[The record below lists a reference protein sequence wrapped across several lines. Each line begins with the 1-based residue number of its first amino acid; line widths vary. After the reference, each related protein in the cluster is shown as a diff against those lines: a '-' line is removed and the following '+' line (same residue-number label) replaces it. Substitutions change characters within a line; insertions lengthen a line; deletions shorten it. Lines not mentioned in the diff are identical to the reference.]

1 MEPVLGRSHSLVPF
15 RSWFAIL
22 WGSRHASKWWCCNL
36 QCVGTVMPF
45 DGVGRTPQSTVL
57 PVFLVVVVMRAR
69 LLVLLKCACFPPP
82 LCVLVCVV
90 FVLSPLRFLPMYSGS
105 FESIL

>member
-1 MEPVLGRSHSLVPF
+1 MALVLGQSHSLVPV
-15 RSWFAIL
+15 RSWFASL

-36 QCVGTVMPF
+36 QCLGTVMPF

-69 LLVLLKCACFPPP
+69 LIALLKCTCIPLPPP
-82 LCVLVCVV
+82 LCVCWCAL
-90 FVLSPLRFLPMYSGS
+90 FLFIFSSFLPVK
-105 FESIL
+105 FWFA

>member
-1 MEPVLGRSHSLVPF
+1 MALVLGQSHSLVPV
-15 RSWFAIL
+15 RSWFASL

-36 QCVGTVMPF
+36 QCLGTVMPF

-69 LLVLLKCACFPPP
+69 LIVLLKRACNPPCVCACF
-82 LCVLVCVV
+82 LL
-90 FVLSPLRFLPMYSGS
+90 FLPYVISVFSGS
-105 FESIL
+105 FEPIL